1 MEIKQVIRDSIDS
14 EFFKK
19 TAQLNNSFKN
29 MDLSKIYPLEYSG
42 KKFIFENCLFLK
54 VDFSGINIKG
64 LHAKNCDF
72 LMCDFDEAN
81 MVGVVLEN
89 CKFYDRESM
98 KGCYFRSTDLRR
110 AIFKNCD
117 ISNGNFQRAIMFQ
130 SEFYDCKAQGVNLKF
145 ADFTHVISRTQI
157 MAQAVL
163 KNCNFK
169 YASFEGVYLK
179 GCDLSESIFINTDF
193 TNSVLDECD
202 FINAV
207 LCSPIL
213 FQATIEKADLRNAD
227 ISGID
232 LKKFAFSGIKICEW
246 QQTNLL
252 EEYGIIVFP
261 DSK

>member
-1 MEIKQVIRDSIDS
+1 MEINQVVRDIVDS
-14 EFFKK
+14 DLFRKI
-19 TAQLNNSFKN
+19 TQVNTSFVN
-29 MDLSKIYPLEYSG
+29 MDLSTVDPLEYSG
-42 KKFIFENCLFLK
+42 NNFIFENCLFLQ

-72 LMCDFDEAN
+72 LMCDFDKAN
-81 MVGVVLEN
+81 MIDVVLEN

-98 KGCYFRSTDLRR
+98 KGCYFRNANLRR
-110 AIFKNCD
+110 ASFKNCD

-130 SEFYDCKAQGVNLKF
+130 SEFYGCKAQGVNFKF
-145 ADFTHVISRTQI
+145 ANFTHVISRTQI
-157 MAQAVL
+157 IAQTVL

-179 GCDLSESIFINTDF
+179 GCDLSESIFINVDF

-232 LKKFAFSGIKICEW
+232 LKKFASSGIKICEW

>member
-1 MEIKQVIRDSIDS
+1 MEINQVIRDIVDS
-14 EFFKK
+14 GLFKK
-19 TAQLNNSFKN
+19 ISQVNNSFKN
-29 MDLSKIYPLEYSG
+29 MDLSNVSPLEYSG
-42 KKFIFENCLFLK
+42 KNFIFENCLFLK
-54 VDFSGINIKG
+54 VDFSGVNIKG

-72 LMCDFDEAN
+72 LMCDFDKAN
-81 MVGVVLEN
+81 MIDVILEN
-89 CKFYDRESM
+89 CKFYEQESM
-98 KGCYFRSTDLRR
+98 KGCNFRNTNLRR

-117 ISNGNFQRAIMFQ
+117 ISNSNFQRAILFQ

-145 ADFTHVISRTQI
+145 ANFTHVISRTQI
-157 MAQAVL
+157 MAQTIL

-193 TNSVLDECD
+193 TSAVLDECD

-213 FQATIEKADLRNAD
+213 FQATIDKADLRNAD

-232 LKKFAFSGIKICEW
+232 LKKIAFSGIKICEW

-261 DSK
+261 NSK